1 MAMRRFDFHIQDDLL
16 ASIKKEADDQ
26 DESIAQRIRLILSN
40 HLNHLNHLNHEE

>member
-26 DESIAQRIRLILSN
+26 DESIAQRIRMILFD
-40 HLNHLNHLNHEE
+40 HLDMKNN